1 MAAAIQDY
9 GTLSAFVHV
18 RERKAKL
25 NLALSLLLLY
35 FLFILILFL
44 PTDFFP
50 LLISFS
56 FPLLGY
62 VRSIR
67 DAFLPLARHA
77 DKLEST
83 FLSLSLS
90 RAFSLFSFVTHEHE
104 ATAFASD
111 TQVLN
116 PGGTPGNTCYC
127 YFYYSCLSMTN
138 VV

>member
-90 RAFSLFSFVTHEHE
+90 LVLSLFSHSLHTNTKLRHSRVIPRFLIQVVHQAIPAIVTFI
-104 ATAFASD
+104 TLVFR
-111 TQVLN
+111 
-116 PGGTPGNTCYC
+116 
-127 YFYYSCLSMTN
+127 
-138 VV
+138 